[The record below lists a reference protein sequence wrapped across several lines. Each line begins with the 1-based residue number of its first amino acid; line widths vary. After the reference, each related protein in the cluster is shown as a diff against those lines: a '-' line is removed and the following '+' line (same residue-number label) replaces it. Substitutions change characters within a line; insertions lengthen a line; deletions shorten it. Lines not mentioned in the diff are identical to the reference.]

1 MTIHPCCAVFHNRID
16 SYYMLEVKGMAAR
29 LANEGTDRSSADGA
43 NRVSSSGF
51 PEHAFLRY
59 FEDGYLNQPFKQ
71 AIIGTGEALTYAEAY
86 LRTKILLWYLEHELQ
101 VGPNT
106 TVALASEN
114 IVDLPVIMAAVQA
127 RGAMLVLCSPRAEL
141 RDYLAYARQVHP
153 DVFIVFRADACELLT
168 REFPGMCVLTLRCR
182 HEGCQSIEHAIAAY
196 RAQGMASEP
205 AFLDDGR
212 IVLFSSGSTGKP
224 KAIVNRFWSFF
235 HNGCEIA
242 RCFRV
247 TGEDVLY
254 LPVPFFHSYG
264 MIGLYT
270 AFSQGATVVTL
281 QKYRPESS
289 LTAIE
294 TARVTVYF
302 GVPTMYL
309 REMRVN
315 EEDEWNLSSLRVA
328 KIAGA
333 PCPEAAALEY
343 EQRYGCKVISSY
355 GMTEMAATTT
365 SAAFESSL
373 RVRTAGVGK
382 PIDGVQVKL
391 DPETGEVL
399 CKSVAM
405 MDGFLQEDGTIDPGV
420 DEDGWFH
427 SGDVAEIDEDGN
439 YFITGRIKDIVIRG
453 GVNIFPAEVENA
465 YQEHEGIAESCLVG
479 YPDPELGERTCLCVV
494 SKDGADDSSAS
505 LRDYAKGRL
514 EKCKIPDVVMK
525 MDELPRL
532 TNGKTDKKAL
542 RIIVEKALES
552 GRR

>member
-1 MTIHPCCAVFHNRID
+1 MGAGLNKRD
-16 SYYMLEVKGMAAR
+16 MAAAKT
-29 LANEGTDRSSADGA
+29 ANMPSFPS
-43 NRVSSSGF
+43 F
-51 PEHAFLRY
+51 PEHAFMGY
-59 FEDGYLNQPFKQ
+59 FQQGYLDQPFRQ
-71 AIIGTGEALTYAEAY
+71 AVIGSEETLTYVQAY
-86 LRTKILLWYLEHELQ
+86 LRSKTLLWYFEHELGL
-101 VGPNT
+101 GPGS
-106 TVALASEN
+106 VIALATEN
-114 IVDLPVIMAAVQA
+114 VVDMPVVMAAAQA
-127 RGAMLVLCSPRAEL
+127 CGAMLVLCSPRAEL
-141 RDYLAYARQVHP
+141 HDYLAYARLVHP
-153 DVFIVFRADACELLT
+153 DLFIVFRPDVCDVIADA
-168 REFPGMCVLTLRCR
+168 FPSVHVMTLRCKHDGYPAVER
-182 HEGCQSIEHAIAAY
+182 VIAKH
-196 RAQGMASEP
+196 RQDGMAYMP
-205 AFLDDGR
+205 VMRDGAR

-224 KAIVNRFWSFF
+224 KAIVNRFESFH
-235 HNGCEIA
+235 HNAGEIA
-242 RCFRV
+242 RAFRV
-247 TGEDVLY
+247 TRDDVLY

-270 AFSQGATVVTL
+270 ALAQGATVVTL

-294 TARVTVYF
+294 SARVTVYF

-315 EEDEWNLSSLRVA
+315 QDDEWNLSSLRVA

-333 PCPEAAALEY
+333 ACPEAAAAEY
-343 EQRYGCKVISSY
+343 ERRYGCRVISSY
-355 GMTEMAATTT
+355 GMTETAATLTT
-365 SAAFESSL
+365 ADFDASL

-382 PIDGVQVKL
+382 PIDGVTVKL

-399 CKSVAM
+399 CKSTSI
-405 MDGFLQEDGTIDPGV
+405 MDGLLQEDGTLDPGV

-427 SGDVAEIDEDGN
+427 TGDVAEVDEDGN

-494 SKDGADDSSAS
+494 EKTGADNSAAS

-532 TNGKTDKKAL
+532 TSGKTDKAKL
-542 RIIVEKALES
+542 RETVKNLLANS
-552 GRR
+552 GRTASL

>member
-1 MTIHPCCAVFHNRID
+1 MTNAGSNKPIAQDTGRTGP
-16 SYYMLEVKGMAAR
+16 
-29 LANEGTDRSSADGA
+29 SS
-43 NRVSSSGF
+43 F
-51 PEHAFLRY
+51 PEHAFIRY
-59 FEDGYLNQPFKQ
+59 FQEGYLDHPFKP
-71 AIIGTGEALTYAEAY
+71 AIIGTGTTITYAEAF
-86 LRTKILLWYLEHELQ
+86 LRTKTLVWYLEHEMGI
-101 VGPNT
+101 GPESV
-106 TVALASEN
+106 VAVASEN
-114 IVDLPVIMAAVQA
+114 VTDLPIIMAAVQTC
-127 RGAMLVLCSPRAEL
+127 GAMLVLCSPRAEL
-141 RDYLAYARQVHP
+141 REYLAYARRVNP
-153 DVFIVFRADACELLT
+153 DLYIVFRPDACDVLAE
-168 REFPGMCVLTLRCR
+168 EFPDLKIMTLRCK
-182 HEGCQSIEHAIAAY
+182 HEGCMSIERAIAAH
-196 RAQGMASEP
+196 REQAMAYMPTVRGE
-205 AFLDDGR
+205 ARL
-212 IVLFSSGSTGKP
+212 VLFSSGSTGVP
-224 KAIVNRFWSFF
+224 KAIVNRFWSFY
-235 HNGCEIA
+235 HNGCAIA
-242 RCFRV
+242 DCFNI
-247 TGEDVLY
+247 TFDDVLY

-264 MIGLYT
+264 MIGLYS
-270 AFSQGATVVTL
+270 ALSQGATIVTL

-315 EEDEWNLSSLRVA
+315 ADDDWDVSSLRVA

-333 PCPEAAALEY
+333 PCPEAAAVEY
-343 EQRYGCKVISSY
+343 ERRYGCKMISSY
-355 GMTEMAATTT
+355 GMTEAAATCT
-365 SAAFESSL
+365 SANFNSSL

-399 CKSVAM
+399 IKSVAM
-405 MDGFLQEDGTIDPGV
+405 MDGFLLDGGIIDPGV

-453 GVNIFPAEVENA
+453 GVNIFPAEVENI

-494 SKDGADDSSAS
+494 EKEGVDNPSSA

-525 MDELPRL
+525 MEELPRL

-542 RIIVEKALES
+542 RKTVEAALVKS
-552 GRR
+552 GQNRLDLGRGAR

>member
-1 MTIHPCCAVFHNRID
+1 MVFKIESTSIFRSAQEEMAV
-16 SYYMLEVKGMAAR
+16 R
-29 LANEGTDRSSADGA
+29 LTDEGTHKPIADAAIHAGA
-43 NRVSSSGF
+43 SDI
-51 PEHAFLRY
+51 PEHAFIRY
-59 FEDGYLNQPFKQ
+59 FQEGYLEQPFKQ
-71 AIIGTGEALTYAEAY
+71 AIIGTGEAITYAEAF
-86 LRTKILLWYLEHELQ
+86 LRTKTLLWYFENELHL
-101 VGPNT
+101 GPGSI
-106 TVALASEN
+106 VALASEN
-114 IVDLPVIMAAVQA
+114 VVDLPVIMAAVQA
-127 RGAMLVLCSPRAEL
+127 CGAMLVLCSPRAEL
-141 RDYLAYARQVHP
+141 RDYLVYAHRVNP
-153 DVFIVFRADACELLT
+153 DLYIVFRPEACEVLAE
-168 REFPGMCVLTLRCR
+168 EFPDMRIMTLRCR
-182 HEGCQSIEHAIAAY
+182 HEDYPSVERAIAAS
-196 RAQGMASEP
+196 REKAMAYVP
-205 AFLDDGR
+205 IVKDGAR
-212 IVLFSSGSTGKP
+212 IVLFSSGSTGAP
-224 KAIVNRFWSFF
+224 KAIVNRFWSFY

-242 RCFRV
+242 RCFKV
-247 TGEDVLY
+247 THDDVLY

-270 AFSQGATVVTL
+270 ALSQGATVVTL

-315 EEDEWNLSSLRVA
+315 AEDEWNLSSLRVA
-328 KIAGA
+328 KTAGA

-343 EQRYGCKVISSY
+343 ERRYGCKIVSSY

-365 SAAFESSL
+365 SSDLDSSL

-391 DPETGEVL
+391 DPDTGEVL

-405 MDGFLQEDGTIDPGV
+405 MDGFLLDDGTIDPGV

-465 YQEHEGIAESCLVG
+465 YQDHEGIAESCLVG

-494 SKDGADDSSAS
+494 AKEGADDSAAA
-505 LRDYAKGRL
+505 LREYARGRL

-532 TNGKTDKKAL
+532 ANGKTDKVVL
-542 RIIVEKALES
+542 RDIVAKALES
-552 GRR
+552 